1 MKVDINVED
10 TSERRLVSRQSF
22 VFPRNSQESKQVTR
36 TFFRTRKMGIDT
48 STLAIKTPKPSI
60 APNGKFST
68 GYKNPYAKDIISMK
82 VHFTIELSTYHRPSL
97 IIFHFLKFKTFW
109 SYNKSLGI

>member
-1 MKVDINVED
+1 MKVDINIED

-22 VFPRNSQESKQVTR
+22 VFPRNSLESKQVTR

-60 APNGKFST
+60 APNGKIST
-68 GYKNPYAKDIISMK
+68 GYQNPYAKDIISMK
-82 VHFTIELSTYHRPSL
+82 VHSTIKLPSQV
-97 IIFHFLKFKTFW
+97 LKKKK
-109 SYNKSLGI
+109 ND

>member
-82 VHFTIELSTYHRPSL
+82 VHITIKLPIREVERASL
-97 IIFHFLKFKTFW
+97 IIFWSFW
-109 SYNKSLGI
+109 VEVREANGL

>member
-22 VFPRNSQESKQVTR
+22 VFPRNSQESKQITR

-82 VHFTIELSTYHRPSL
+82 VHFTIELPITEVRRPSL
-97 IIFHFLKFKTFW
+97 IIFYST
-109 SYNKSLGI
+109 

>member
-10 TSERRLVSRQSF
+10 TSAKRLVSRESF
-22 VFPRNSQESKQVTR
+22 VFSRNSLESKQVTR

-82 VHFTIELSTYHRPSL
+82 VHHTIYPGNNMCQKYGHKSGLRVLHE
-97 IIFHFLKFKTFW
+97 IVNKT
-109 SYNKSLGI
+109 